1 MFRMLRTLN
10 ELRRMIELFELIK
23 EKKDILENIL
33 EVFSRLGFGVFWLS
47 DNISVLS
54 TLKIL
59 NYDVKVFNKLAA
71 LGWIV
76 GLVFGV
82 CKNMVETYKLHI
94 ENRQNKVKFFKI
106 KLINKLLEIIGRL
119 GDMITAS
126 NNLDLT
132 KSLVGKNLN
141 EGWVG
146 IGGLA
151 SSIIAIY
158 LIYVKNYVEFE

>member
-1 MFRMLRTLN
+1 
-10 ELRRMIELFELIK
+10 MIELFELIK
-23 EKKDILENIL
+23 EKKEVLENIL
-33 EVFSRLGFGVFWLS
+33 EVFSRLGFSVFWLS

-54 TLKIL
+54 SLKIL
-59 NYDVKVFNKLAA
+59 NYDVKLFNKLAA
-71 LGWIV
+71 FGWFV
-76 GLVFGV
+76 GLVFGI

-151 SSIIAIY
+151 SSVIAIY
-158 LIYVKNYVEFE
+158 LIYVKNYVDLE